1 MRHEIISVI
10 GWFLCFLLCFASLK
24 RVMSLQIDISVV
36 DHMMKNHIFIW
47 SLEIKAC
54 KFQNSKLPTRPWAT
68 NFHSFKHL
76 MTDKYIYTRL
86 TTFGDQKRGLS
97 SHSEVIS
104 RIQQHRKILLKHF
117 LTKGL
122 ETSSWHLSL
131 TRSPDNFSLI
141 PWNCFNEC
149 IFFILCWRIS
159 YWNWDILTKL
169 VEFSCNLYFIPFF
182 KGKILWNTEDWWF
195 KHHSHQSPFW
205 GKSVHSAA
213 IYSTPPHSY
222 FWACKANSVWM
233 QKYWN
238 LENCFTD

>member
-10 GWFLCFLLCFASLK
+10 GWFLWFLLCFASLK
-24 RVMSLQIDISVV
+24 RAWSSPMSLQTDISVV
-36 DHMMKNHIFIW
+36 DHMMKNLNFIW

-86 TTFGDQKRGLS
+86 TTFDDQKRGIS

-104 RIQQHRKILLKHF
+104 RIQQHRKILLKLF

-131 TRSPDNFSLI
+131 TRSPDPFSLI

-149 IFFILCWRIS
+149 IFYTMVMYFHIETGIS
-159 YWNWDILTKL
+159 
-169 VEFSCNLYFIPFF
+169 S
-182 KGKILWNTEDWWF
+182 
-195 KHHSHQSPFW
+195 Q
-205 GKSVHSAA
+205 
-213 IYSTPPHSY
+213 
-222 FWACKANSVWM
+222 
-233 QKYWN
+233 
-238 LENCFTD
+238 NC